1 MKKTVKMI
9 LSLVLTL
16 FVILSFGNPV
26 KADDTDEYTITITR
40 DGNAVSDDN
49 HTYEA
54 YQIFKGDIS
63 GEGNNA
69 ALNNIDWGSGIIS
82 ADFLEALKAE
92 NNTIFGACMDAYS
105 VAEALT
111 NSKFDPN
118 RFAEIA
124 AEHLGTSSGSGTRAI
139 NVTGAGYYIVKEVD
153 AKDPLKN
160 KESVAYTDYLL
171 KIVGDVKIELKD
183 EVPSIKKVI
192 AEGNGVVANNASI
205 GDKVPY
211 KVTSAVPDMTG
222 YTKYFFV
229 VEDELGTG
237 LTFNNDVTIKVGE
250 NNLQK
255 GVDYT
260 VEVDPNPN
268 PNGQKFEIIFNDFY
282 EKYKDKKGAEI
293 VIEYSATLNEKANL
307 TTEGNPNTVKL
318 VYSNNPNATS
328 TGDPDNPNK
337 PGDKDYTGKTPES
350 KTKTY
355 VTEIEILKL
364 DAKDQAEG
372 KETPLSGAKFI
383 IEGNG
388 VKAVVINDEVYVEDT
403 SGSWYMLKDG
413 TFSETEPDEEHRGS
427 DKKYKLVDK
436 VTQGTASANV
446 NKIFY
451 TNANGKA
458 TIKGL
463 AAGEYTITELEA
475 PKGYNKLKNS
485 VKVTISATYTNQETT
500 MDCQFAV
507 TGEGANINGNKV
519 TIVIGNSKGTEL
531 PGTGGIGTTIFY
543 IIGGI
548 LVAAA
553 VVLFVTKK
561 RVDAKEK

>member
-26 KADDTDEYTITITR
+26 KADDTDNYTITITR
-40 DGNAVSDDN
+40 DGTPVSDDN

-69 ALNNIDWGSGIIS
+69 ALNNIEWGSGIKS
-82 ADFLEALKAE
+82 DNFLAALKTE
-92 NNTIFGACMDAYS
+92 NNAIFGSCKDAYS

-111 NSKFDPN
+111 NSSFDPN

-124 AEHLGTSSGSGTRAI
+124 AEHLDTSSGSGTRAI

-153 AKDPLKN
+153 ANDPLKN
-160 KESVAYTDYLL
+160 TESVAYTDYLL
-171 KIVGDVKIELKD
+171 KIVGDVEIELKD

-192 AEGNGVVANNASI
+192 AEGDGVVANDASI

-250 NNLQK
+250 NKLDK

-260 VEVDPNPN
+260 VDT
-268 PNGQKFEIIFNDFY
+268 NGQKFEIIFNNFY
-282 EKYKDKKGAEI
+282 DKYKDKKGAEI
-293 VIEYSATLNEKANL
+293 VIEYSATLNENADL
-307 TTEGNPNTVKL
+307 TTAGNPNTVKL

-328 TGDPDNPNK
+328 TGDPSNPNK
-337 PGDKDYTGKTPES
+337 PGDNDYTGKTPES
-350 KTKTY
+350 MTKTY

-364 DAKDQAEG
+364 DAKDQDEG

-403 SGSWYMLKDG
+403 NGSWYMLKDG

-475 PKGYNKLKNS
+475 PKGYNKLKNP
-485 VKVTISATYTNQETT
+485 VKVTISATYTNPETT
-500 MDCQFAV
+500 MDCEFKV

-519 TIVIGNSKGTEL
+519 TIVIGNNKGTEL